1 MAKTIILTL
10 LAAAAALAQAPAQSK
25 VKQLSVEEIKSYQD
39 KKDVFWLDVREPK
52 ELEEGGAFKGAVN
65 IPLGQLE
72 SRLAE
77 IPKDKVII
85 TNCAHGVR
93 AGRAADLLVKNGYKV
108 AGACGLADYKAQGNP
123 LVYPKAKQD
132 QKK

>member
-1 MAKTIILTL
+1 MAKTILLTL
-10 LAAAAALAQAPAQSK
+10 LAAAAISQAAESK
-25 VKQLSVEEIKSYQD
+25 VKQLSVDEIKSYQD
-39 KKDVFWLDVREPK
+39 KKDIFWLDVREPK

-72 SRLAE
+72 SRLGE
-77 IPKDKVII
+77 VPKDKVII

-93 AGRAADLLVKNGYKV
+93 AARAADLLVKNGYKV

-123 LVYPKAKQD
+123 VVYPKPKE
-132 QKK
+132 KK